1 MALQNKLF
9 WIERRV
15 SAVFVF
21 ITLLEKDPSQ
31 NCPEIRGSQHVLG
44 RLVINTLKTPQKV
57 EKKNVLSLK
66 SNQSIKESTCKC
78 DCRKS
83 MMFVSLNSVC
93 VFLVPREWSPVKS
106 MIVRQGHL
114 FVSVTSA
121 PTICAKVIK
130 QKNAHKINGLSQ
142 KMGSTITKQKSN
154 NIVHVNITYSKMYIF
169 IYQHNYHKCSPN
181 FLN

>member
-57 EKKNVLSLK
+57 EKKKFYLSNRIRVLGSQPVNV
-66 SNQSIKESTCKC
+66 IA
-78 DCRKS
+78 
-83 MMFVSLNSVC
+83 
-93 VFLVPREWSPVKS
+93 
-106 MIVRQGHL
+106 G
-114 FVSVTSA
+114 
-121 PTICAKVIK
+121 KV
-130 QKNAHKINGLSQ
+130 
-142 KMGSTITKQKSN
+142 
-154 NIVHVNITYSKMYIF
+154 
-169 IYQHNYHKCSPN
+169 
-181 FLN
+181 

>member
-57 EKKNVLSLK
+57 EKKKFYLSNRIRVLGSQPVNVIAGKVWCLCLWTVFVFFLSPGNGPLWKAWLSDKAICLSLLHLHR
-66 SNQSIKESTCKC
+66 QY
-78 DCRKS
+78 
-83 MMFVSLNSVC
+83 
-93 VFLVPREWSPVKS
+93 VPRS
-106 MIVRQGHL
+106 
-114 FVSVTSA
+114 
-121 PTICAKVIK
+121 
-130 QKNAHKINGLSQ
+130 
-142 KMGSTITKQKSN
+142 SN
-154 NIVHVNITYSKMYIF
+154 KRMLIR
-169 IYQHNYHKCSPN
+169 
-181 FLN
+181 

>member
-1 MALQNKLF
+1 MAGERSFCIYYTFGERSITKLPRNPGKPTRARQIGNKYF
-9 WIERRV
+9 EN
-15 SAVFVF
+15 SA
-21 ITLLEKDPSQ
+21 K
-31 NCPEIRGSQHVLG
+31 G
-44 RLVINTLKTPQKV
+44 K
-57 EKKNVLSLK
+57 EKKVLSLK
-66 SNQSIKESTCKC
+66 STQSIRESTCKC

-154 NIVHVNITYSKMYIF
+154 NIVYVNITYSKMYIF
-169 IYQHNYHKCSPN
+169 IYH
-181 FLN
+181 L